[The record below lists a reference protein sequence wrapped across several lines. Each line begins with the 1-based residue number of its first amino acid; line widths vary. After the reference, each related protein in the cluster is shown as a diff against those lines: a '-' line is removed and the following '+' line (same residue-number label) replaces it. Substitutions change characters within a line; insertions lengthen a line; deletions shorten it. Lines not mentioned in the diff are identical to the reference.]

1 MTHQACDE
9 LIRFNLDLI
18 GLPYNGVKVRGF
30 AMIDSSSRTI
40 EEDMV
45 KVLARPEIP
54 AALALVT
61 DYDLYAA
68 LSDDTFVPLSK
79 FMELVTT
86 DF

>member
-9 LIRFNLDLI
+9 LISFNLNLI
-18 GLPYNGVKVRGF
+18 GLPYNGSKVKGF

-40 EEDMV
+40 EEDLA
-45 KVLARPEIP
+45 KVIAQPEVP
-54 AALALVT
+54 AALAAMT

-68 LSDDTFVPLSK
+68 LSDNTYVPFSK
-79 FMELVTT
+79 FMELVET